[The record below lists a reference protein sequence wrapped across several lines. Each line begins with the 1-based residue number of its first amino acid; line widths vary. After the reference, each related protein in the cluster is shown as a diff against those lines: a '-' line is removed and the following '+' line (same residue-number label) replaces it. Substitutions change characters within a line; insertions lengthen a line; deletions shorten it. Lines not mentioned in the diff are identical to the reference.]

1 MYERASWEGALI
13 RFRDAGEGEAQL
25 RSRQRVRYLAYR
37 GLTHWHLGQKEDAR
51 LYLGRAQEALGERG
65 TDPTWLPADVREEL
79 QRASREVG
87 VGGAPPAPVPDA
99 APPDGAPTPAPPSGE
114 GTTPPA
120 AIDGAPPPAV
130 SPPAAGAPAPGSPP
144 AAAPPPTVGS
154 PSPPGAAPGAP
165 LPPAASPPPAD
176 AL

>member
-1 MYERASWEGALI
+1 MYEHGSWEGALI
-13 RFRDAGEGEAQL
+13 RFRDAGASEAQL

-37 GLTHWHLGQKEDAR
+37 GLTHWHLGQKEEAR
-51 LYLGRAQEALGERG
+51 LYLGRAQEALAER
-65 TDPTWLPADVREEL
+65 DADVTWLPAPVREEL
-79 QRASREVG
+79 KRASLEVG
-87 VGGAPPAPVPDA
+87 VGSAPPAQA
-99 APPDGAPTPAPPSGE
+99 APPPPADTPPAAPPAAPPPDD

-120 AIDGAPPPAV
+120 PVDGAPPPAV
-130 SPPAAGAPAPGSPP
+130 TPPASSG
-144 AAAPPPTVGS
+144 APPPTVGS